1 MRSASWYRQRA
12 VDCLE
17 AAAKIFGDA
26 DQANWLRTL
35 AGRWF
40 RIASGTET
48 SAAEHRLSSLRRPD
62 QRGASHNEPR
72 ARALLGAGMNV
83 YERRLPLDDIAGC
96 PLGDLLAYWER
107 RRGKG
112 GSRLTLPAR
121 SDLNVRS
128 IKPLLG
134 RINVVAVHREPPAM
148 RFIWRMHGTES
159 VLVHGVDRTG
169 KDTSTLHPAYYREL
183 VERHYGECVTRG
195 EPTLYEI
202 ESDFDRVRRPQYYRR
217 LLLPLAADGRTVD
230 MLLTAWDADLRSRI
244 VFTDRLEQDAA
255 AGASAGMT

>member
-17 AAAKIFGDA
+17 GAAKIFGDP
-26 DQANWLRTL
+26 DQANWLRTI
-35 AGRWF
+35 ADRWF

-48 SAAEHRLSSLRRPD
+48 SAAEHRLSPLRRPD
-62 QRGASHNEPR
+62 QRGATHNEPR

-107 RRGKG
+107 RRGNG
-112 GSRLTLPAR
+112 GSCLALPAR
-121 SDLNVRS
+121 RDLNFRS
-128 IKPLLG
+128 IKSLLG

-148 RFIWRMHGTES
+148 RFVWCLHGTES

-183 VERHYGECVTRG
+183 VERHYRECATCG

-230 MLLTAWDADLRSRI
+230 MLLAAWDADLRSRI
-244 VFTDRLEQDAA
+244 MLTDRLEQDAA
-255 AGASAGMT
+255 SGASPGMT

>member
-17 AAAKIFGDA
+17 GAAKIFGDP
-26 DQANWLRTL
+26 DQANWLRTI
-35 AGRWF
+35 ADRWF

-48 SAAEHRLSSLRRPD
+48 SAAEHRLSPLRRPD
-62 QRGASHNEPR
+62 QRGATHNEPR

-112 GSRLTLPAR
+112 GSCLALPAR
-121 SDLNVRS
+121 RDLNFRS
-128 IKPLLG
+128 IKSLLG

-148 RFIWRMHGTES
+148 RFVWCLHGTES

-169 KDTSTLHPAYYREL
+169 KDTSTLQPAYYREL